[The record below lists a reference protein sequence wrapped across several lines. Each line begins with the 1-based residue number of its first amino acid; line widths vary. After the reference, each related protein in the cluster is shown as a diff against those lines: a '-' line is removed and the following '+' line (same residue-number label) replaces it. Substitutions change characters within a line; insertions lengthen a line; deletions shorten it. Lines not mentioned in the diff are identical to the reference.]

1 MGKRLGELTRENT
14 KCMVK
19 VHEQTLI
26 ERMIGQLERLA
37 LRRIIIVIGYKGEK
51 VRDLLGNKINNT
63 PIIYISNP
71 IYDKTNNIYS
81 LYPRSTW
88 RKSSSWRMRRS
99 CSSRT

>member
-51 VRDLLGNKINNT
+51 VRDLLGNKIQ
-63 PIIYISNP
+63 
-71 IYDKTNNIYS
+71 DKQH
-81 LYPRSTW
+81 LLALPGERVPRGG
-88 RKSSSWRMRRS
+88 
-99 CSSRT
+99 